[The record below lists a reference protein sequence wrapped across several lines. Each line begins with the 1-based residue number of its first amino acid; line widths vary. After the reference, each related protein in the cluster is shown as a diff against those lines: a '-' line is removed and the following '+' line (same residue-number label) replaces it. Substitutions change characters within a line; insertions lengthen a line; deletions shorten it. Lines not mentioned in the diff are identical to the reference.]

1 MSTSKSS
8 IVAICV
14 VLFTTASWK
23 FKARDIETNKVYQRT
38 IDELVHDY
46 DQRLKEQNEMHNMQ
60 MGNLTKKYGELL
72 TAQVEDHEK
81 QIANL
86 KKTHAEELN
95 LSRKELRSTLTENCK
110 HQLDTKNNHAKE
122 LIQQYV
128 GKGFQWAVSL
138 VLAFV
143 GIFITNLVVS
153 LVHSCTKWICQKR
166 T

>member
-23 FKARDIETNKVYQRT
+23 FKARDIETNEVYQRT

-110 HQLDTKNNHAKE
+110 HQLDTKNNHAKSTSPRPE
-122 LIQQYV
+122 TRSV
-128 GKGFQWAVSL
+128 G
-138 VLAFV
+138 
-143 GIFITNLVVS
+143 TNSEQTYSNKCERIKRASQTSFLEATT
-153 LVHSCTKWICQKR
+153 VHPE
-166 T
+166 